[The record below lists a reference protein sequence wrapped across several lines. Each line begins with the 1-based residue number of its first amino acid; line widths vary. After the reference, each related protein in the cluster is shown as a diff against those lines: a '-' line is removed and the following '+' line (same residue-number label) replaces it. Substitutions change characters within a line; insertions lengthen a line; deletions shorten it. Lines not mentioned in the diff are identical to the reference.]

1 MFHSTYSTVLLC
13 ILYIQVAGI
22 LRNLMKGHVSAK
34 VLTDVWPDFSV
45 IVCQVFHPRISE
57 VSQTIVN
64 DIATFTV
71 IGLAYP
77 L

>member
-1 MFHSTYSTVLLC
+1 M
-13 ILYIQVAGI
+13 
-22 LRNLMKGHVSAK
+22 SAK

-64 DIATFTV
+64 VTGSAKMCHFRKKIKRRYGPKKSENTYLWIF
-71 IGLAYP
+71 
-77 L
+77 